1 MNCFEITG
9 KRRLSGEITVQGS
22 KNSALPLI
30 AACLLNKGKTVLHDC
45 PDLSDV
51 RAAVDILNCLGCTA
65 EFDQGKVI
73 CNSYHANRHKIPE
86 ILMQKMRSSVIF
98 LGSMISRF
106 NQAELTYPGGCE
118 IGARPIDI
126 HLEAFKKLGID
137 IKECENS
144 LNCLSKGILPQKIIL
159 PFPSVGATEN
169 IILATVLQKGRTI
182 IENAAKEPEIT
193 DLQDF
198 LNSMGA
204 CVQGAETGRILIDGT
219 EKLNSVEYKVIPD
232 RIVAAT
238 FMCAC
243 LATDGEMTLNNVN
256 PKHLEAVTNIL
267 RKSGAK
273 IEENETSVYIKR
285 GKYFSGIGSIETD
298 VYPAFP
304 TDAQPPLTACM
315 CLADGKTILREKIF
329 ESRFR
334 HIPYLNNMGADIK
347 VFGDTAQI
355 NGVKNLTGDMLTAHE
370 LRGGAALVIAAL
382 CAKGKSFVG
391 NINYID
397 RGYEK
402 LEETLKCLGADIKRL

>member
-1 MNCFEITG
+1 MNCFEIRG
-9 KRRLSGEITVQGS
+9 GRRLCGEITVQGS

-30 AACLLNKGKTVLHDC
+30 AACLLNKEKTVLHGC

-51 RAAVDILNCLGCTA
+51 RAAVDILNCLGCDA
-65 EFDQGKVI
+65 KFDQGRVL
-73 CNSYHANRHKIPE
+73 CDARFANNHKIPE
-86 ILMQKMRSSVIF
+86 ILMHKMRSSVIF

-144 LNCLSKGILPQKIIL
+144 LKCLSNGIIPQKITL

-169 IILATVLQKGRTI
+169 ILLATVLAKGKTV
-182 IENAAKEPEIT
+182 IENAAKEPEIV
-193 DLQDF
+193 DLQGF

-204 CVQGAETGRILIDGT
+204 FVQGTETGRIVIDGT
-219 EKLNSVEYKVIPD
+219 DCLKSVEYRVIPD

-243 LATDGEMTLNNVN
+243 LATDGELILNNVN
-256 PKHLEAVTNIL
+256 CSHLEAVTNVL

-273 IEENETSVYIKR
+273 IEENQNSLSVKR

-315 CLADGKTILREKIF
+315 CLAEGKTVLREKIF

-334 HIPYLNNMGADIK
+334 HIPYLNNMGADIS
-347 VFGDTAQI
+347 VFGDTAVI
-355 NGVKNLTGDMLTAHE
+355 CGVKGLTGDMVTAHE

-382 CAKGKSFVG
+382 SAKGKSIVG
-391 NINYID
+391 NIHYID
-397 RGYEK
+397 RGYENP
-402 LEETLKCLGADIKRL
+402 ESTLKSVGADIKRL

>member
-1 MNCFEITG
+1 MNCYEIRG
-9 KRRLSGEITVQGS
+9 GIPLCGEISVQGS
-22 KNSALPLI
+22 KNSALPLL
-30 AACLLNKGKTVLHDC
+30 AACLLNKGKNVLHNC

-51 RAAVDILNCLGCTA
+51 HASVDILNCLGCDA
-65 EFDQGKVI
+65 KFDDGKVV
-73 CNSYHANRHKIPE
+73 CDSHCANNHKIPE

-98 LGSMISRF
+98 LGSMLSRF

-126 HLEAFKKLGID
+126 HLDAFKKLGIT

-144 LNCLSKGILPQKIIL
+144 LKCLNNGIIPQKIIL

-169 IILATVLQKGRTI
+169 IILATVLSKGKTI
-182 IENAAKEPEIT
+182 IENAAKEPEIV
-193 DLQDF
+193 DLQGF
-198 LNSMGA
+198 LNQMGA
-204 CVQGAETGRILIDGT
+204 YVTGAETGTITIDGT
-219 EKLNSVEYKVIPD
+219 ENLKSAEYKVIPD
-232 RIVAAT
+232 RIVCAT

-243 LATDGEMTLNNVN
+243 LATDGELTLNNIN
-256 PKHLEAVTNIL
+256 CAHLDAVTNIL

-273 IEENETSVYIKR
+273 IEEKGNSLSIKR
-285 GKYFSGIGSIETD
+285 GKYFSGVGSIETD

-315 CLADGKTILREKIF
+315 CLAEGKTVIREKIF

-334 HIPYLNNMGADIK
+334 HVPYLNNMGADIS
-347 VFGDTAQI
+347 VFGDTAVIQ
-355 NGVKNLTGDMLTAHE
+355 GVESLSGDMTNALE

-382 CAKGKSFVG
+382 SAKGKSIIG
-391 NINYID
+391 NIEYID

-402 LEETLKCLGADIKRL
+402 LENILTLSGADIKRL